1 MSFQAYT
8 KTIQATENSRSTE
21 YRLFAEITSELIE
34 AGKSGKKDAPL
45 AEALNRNR
53 QMWQALA
60 ADCRAQGNGLPEA
73 LRASIISLSIWVTK
87 YSGQVLR
94 EEEDV
99 QELVEVNRIIMKGL
113 APQKENAAAGGAP
126 PNVPPGGNMGQSA

>member
-8 KTIQATENSRSTE
+8 QTIKTTENSRSTE
-21 YRLFAEITSELIE
+21 YRLFAEITSELID

-60 ADCRAQGNGLPEA
+60 NDCRAEGNGLPEA

-94 EEEDV
+94 ESEDI

-113 APQKENAAAGGAP
+113 SPQRDNPGSQAQAPVGTQNSIVGS
-126 PNVPPGGNMGQSA
+126 SA

>member
-1 MSFQAYT
+1 MSLQAYT
-8 KTIQATENSRSTE
+8 RTIKTTENSRSTE

-60 ADCRAQGNGLPEA
+60 NDCRSQGNGLPEA

-87 YSGQVLR
+87 FSGEVLR
-94 EEEDV
+94 ETESV
-99 QELVEVNRIIMKGL
+99 QELIEVNRIIMKGL
-113 APQKENAAAGGAP
+113 APQQESDSSNTSSSGGAP
-126 PNVPPGGNMGQSA
+126 AGSMGQTA